1 MNGPVVYADLTFV
14 INFIMD
20 FCILW
25 ATGKL
30 SGIKISY
37 PRLLVASTLGGIYAV
52 GYLFP
57 EMALWYSFPI
67 KIIFSVLLVIFAL
80 WPPNWSY
87 FKKALLYFYGIS
99 FLVAGA
105 TIASSFFFN
114 SDQYAFSFSYIWL
127 LGGIFC
133 ALLIGIYG
141 EKYISKRIIPS
152 LLRFR
157 VHLKFAGSSCEGE
170 GFLDTGNGLRD
181 PLTNKPVLVA
191 EYNLIRTCL
200 PDDIKR
206 VMDNPASEEEMLE
219 QLTRCSWATRLRLIP
234 FSSIGKR
241 NGLLIGIRA
250 DEVTLIN
257 GNNSIFH
264 KNIIVGIYLDKISN
278 EGSYQMLIPSEIIQ
292 PS

>member
-1 MNGPVVYADLTFV
+1 
-14 INFIMD
+14 MD

-30 SGIKISY
+30 AGIKIFYS
-37 PRLLVASTLGGIYAV
+37 RLLAASALGGIYAI

-57 EMALWYSFPI
+57 EMAFWYSFPA
-67 KIIFSVLLVIFAL
+67 KVVFSVLLIILAL
-80 WPPNWSY
+80 WPQNWTY

-105 TIASSFFFN
+105 TIATSFLFQ
-114 SDQYAFSFSYIWL
+114 SHQYNFSFSYLWL

-141 EKYISKRIIPS
+141 EKYLSQRIIPG
-152 LLRFR
+152 LLKYKVRLRFG
-157 VHLKFAGSSCEGE
+157 GSSCEGE

-200 PDDIKR
+200 PDDIKQ

-241 NGLLIGIRA
+241 NGLLVGIRA
-250 DEVTLIN
+250 DEVALVN
-257 GNNSIFH
+257 GSNSILH

-278 EGSYQMLIPSEIIQ
+278 EGNYQMLIPTEIIQ
-292 PS
+292 LS